1 MDSAIET
8 LITEIT
14 LQNERIAELEHTLEQ
29 LKSQL
34 LDTHEEDSV
43 IITIINNALNK
54 ENKGNQKEL
63 LIAFFMHFR
72 NKGEQNISMT
82 IEEFVDDYLSNL

>member
-1 MDSAIET
+1 MKLAIEY
-8 LITEIT
+8 LSTEIES
-14 LQNERIAELEHTLEQ
+14 QNVRIAELEYTLEQ

-54 ENKGNQKEL
+54 EN
-63 LIAFFMHFR
+63 
-72 NKGEQNISMT
+72 
-82 IEEFVDDYLSNL
+82 

>member
-1 MDSAIET
+1 MDAAIET

-14 LQNERIAELEHTLEQ
+14 LQNERLAELEHTLEQ

-34 LDTHEEDSV
+34 LDTHAEDSV

-54 ENKGNQKEL
+54 
-63 LIAFFMHFR
+63 
-72 NKGEQNISMT
+72 
-82 IEEFVDDYLSNL
+82 